1 MSPLGGFGSN
11 LPFTYDMWTA
21 SLTGINNF
29 VLAYPGL
36 FFHYQVY
43 LDDEYGHT
51 GACLAIGGLQF
62 TWRLDPAETASTT

>member
-1 MSPLGGFGSN
+1 MSPMGGFGPN
-11 LPFTYDMWTA
+11 LRFTYDMWTA

-36 FFHYQVY
+36 FFHYQVF
-43 LDDEYGHT
+43 LDDEYGDT

-62 TWRLDPAETASTT
+62 TWRLDPAEPASTM